1 MADLFATTGV
11 AFSQSSQSD
20 QDFDLGVP
28 KGNRIKANAVAQSAL
43 VTLLTS
49 TMQKFRLDPTRK
61 HGEVE
66 RGSGQ

>member
-1 MADLFATTGV
+1 LADLFATTGV

-49 TMQKFRLDPTRK
+49 DDAKVQA
-61 HGEVE
+61 
-66 RGSGQ
+66 